1 MYDIYS
7 HYILSIHPIDFV
19 FYLRWIS
26 LPWIGQLEKKKD
38 YNEIFETLFW
48 LHVFSFPN
56 LSFKLYFQSN
66 KRVKNNRLT
75 LNFNYNII
83 WHLMVSTIIVLF
95 FHCKCWHER
104 CRFYKWLL
112 HFLISNRLNQ
122 FMIIRLAFDRKR
134 IRKLFWIIPMSL
146 VLSHF
151 LLCTI

>member
-1 MYDIYS
+1 MDITP
-7 HYILSIHPIDFV
+7 LNWSI
-19 FYLRWIS
+19 RK
-26 LPWIGQLEKKKD
+26 EKRLQR
-38 YNEIFETLFW
+38 NFWNPVLTPCLF
-48 LHVFSFPN
+48 FPH